1 RFFLDG
7 WRGVNKS
14 SLTIN
19 EYQIC
24 PNQIPVFIK
33 EAAQGCRRYM
43 GATKCSSGVRK
54 ARSRFILQRFHLHGQ
69 VREIW
74 VIYPHFLAGI
84 GNCVHAI
91 SSQSPWIY
99 LVICNQA
106 HVVPDPGELKDQQ
119 T

>member
-1 RFFLDG
+1 MFPAAEPAGVGEAPLVLPCHFDHPLRFFLDG

-54 ARSRFILQRFHLHGQ
+54 SRSRFILQRFHLHGQ

-74 VIYPHFLAGI
+74 VIYPH
-84 GNCVHAI
+84 
-91 SSQSPWIY
+91 
-99 LVICNQA
+99 
-106 HVVPDPGELKDQQ
+106 
-119 T
+119 